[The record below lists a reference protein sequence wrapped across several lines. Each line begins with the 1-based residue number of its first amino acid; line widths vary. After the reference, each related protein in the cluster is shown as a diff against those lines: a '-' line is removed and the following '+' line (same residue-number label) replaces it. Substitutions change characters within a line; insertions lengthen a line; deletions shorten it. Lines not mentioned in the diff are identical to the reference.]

1 MLTVFWVNGKF
12 SFLYSTLP
20 CVQHYRGSHSSW
32 SAVSFQAASAVHSMK
47 TRVYQQSLSQQPGL
61 APAFSILF
69 PRYQWRPMA
78 KSWWVGMLLLVRH
91 ADLSVCL
98 CFAIKIFKNSCWI
111 LLTSLCLNL
120 FASSCLLR
128 IKVAMFFFSLLGS
141 TYHFLKIIEFSF
153 ICILSSLMNF
163 KVMISELTCFFSIFK
178 VGIMAFC
185 SFLECKCKS
194 NIF

>member
-47 TRVYQQSLSQQPGL
+47 TRVYQQSLSQQPDL

-128 IKVAMFFFSLLGS
+128 IKVAMGFFLYLEVLITFWRLLSLVLFV
-141 TYHFLKIIEFSF
+141 FLA
-153 ICILSSLMNF
+153 L
-163 KVMISELTCFFSIFK
+163 
-178 VGIMAFC
+178 
-185 SFLECKCKS
+185 
-194 NIF
+194 